1 MLFHHSFWSY
11 EMSKRYVQSS
21 MNSSSQKPTQTQEAL
36 SVLLCGGLAGV
47 ATWVSI
53 FPLGN
58 NLPSMFSSASTYK
71 MFQDV
76 IKTRLQIYDIH
87 HPITSDSQPLLS
99 QTQRPTRPSTFSIAR
114 SAYQNEGVA
123 VFFRGIG
130 ICSARAFVVNAVQWA
145 VRIFF
150 ADCCLICARR

>member
-1 MLFHHSFWSY
+1 
-11 EMSKRYVQSS
+11 MSKRYVQSS
-21 MNSSSQKPTQTQEAL
+21 MNASSKEPTQTQEAL

-58 NLPSMFSSASTYK
+58 ILPQLHVCCHINLPTPE
-71 MFQDV
+71 DV
-76 IKTRLQIYDIH
+76 IKTRLQIYDLH
-87 HPITSDSQPLLS
+87 HRNNPDSQPLLNQS
-99 QTQRPTRPSTFSIAR
+99 QQPQRPSTLSIAR
-114 SAYQNEGVA
+114 SAYRNEGVA

-145 VRIFF
+145 VRK
-150 ADCCLICARR
+150 LPQSSTLSTHR

>member
-21 MNSSSQKPTQTQEAL
+21 INSSSQEPSQTQEAL

-58 NLPSMFSSASTYK
+58 NVPPPLNVCELPLIRYL
-71 MFQDV
+71 
-76 IKTRLQIYDIH
+76 KT
-87 HPITSDSQPLLS
+87 
-99 QTQRPTRPSTFSIAR
+99 
-114 SAYQNEGVA
+114 
-123 VFFRGIG
+123 
-130 ICSARAFVVNAVQWA
+130 
-145 VRIFF
+145 
-150 ADCCLICARR
+150 

>member
-21 MNSSSQKPTQTQEAL
+21 MNSSSQEPTQTQEAL

-58 NLPSMFSSASTYK
+58 NFPRINVCKYTLTRDS
-71 MFQDV
+71 
-76 IKTRLQIYDIH
+76 KT
-87 HPITSDSQPLLS
+87 
-99 QTQRPTRPSTFSIAR
+99 
-114 SAYQNEGVA
+114 
-123 VFFRGIG
+123 
-130 ICSARAFVVNAVQWA
+130 
-145 VRIFF
+145 
-150 ADCCLICARR
+150 